1 MKIVRSHEGRQVK
14 VLTDDMCIKLGSQ
27 ESKRMLSVMTLDVPP
42 GSFVPPHFHAVEEE
56 SFYVLEG
63 SMAMLVDEGQV
74 EVSAGDFVHLPEGTM
89 HGYRNDGPN
98 TCRVLVMTAG
108 GPLDSFFIEMGDN
121 IKNIPED
128 LPKMPDIL
136 AKYRIEMPLPS

>member
-1 MKIVRSHEGRQVK
+1 MKIVRSNEGRQVK
-14 VLTDDMCIKLGSQ
+14 VLTDDMCIKLGSK
-27 ESKRMLSVMTLDVPP
+27 ESKRMLSVMTLDIPV

-63 SMAMLVDEGQV
+63 SLTMLVDQGQV
-74 EVSAGDFVHLPEGTM
+74 EVRAGDFVHLPEETM
-89 HGYRNDGPN
+89 HGYRNDGQS

-108 GPLDSFFIEMGDN
+108 GPLDSFFIEMSDN

-136 AKYRIEMPLPS
+136 AKYRIEMPPPA